1 MTNNKKAFIFI
12 GPSGSGKG
20 TQVELLKEY
29 LKEKDPSREI
39 LHYDAGK
46 SLREYVK
53 TDNYMA
59 GLVNET
65 MISEGGLLPIFIT
78 IWNWSRIFAN
88 DLKEDMNLI
97 MDGSPRKHEE
107 KKLVDDALQYL
118 GYRDIYVIYL
128 KVNIGV
134 SVKRLM
140 SRGRVDDT
148 EENIYNR
155 LRWFIKDVSNTVDDF
170 AIDNRYKFLEI
181 EGDKTVEEVHK
192 EIISRLEA

>member
-1 MTNNKKAFIFI
+1 MNNKKAFIFI

-46 SLREYVK
+46 SLREYVT
-53 TDNYMA
+53 TDKYMA

-78 IWNWSRIFAN
+78 IWNWSRVFAN
-88 DLKEDMNLI
+88 DMKDNMNLI

-134 SVKRLM
+134 SVKRLTL
-140 SRGRVDDT
+140 RGRVDDT

-155 LRWFIKDVSNTVDDF
+155 IRWFIKDVSNTVDDF
-170 AIDNRYKFLEI
+170 AIDQRYKFLEI
-181 EGDKTVEEVHK
+181 EGDQTIEEVHK
-192 EIISRLEA
+192 EIISKLEF